1 MNGLMEEGSTTTTTT
16 REGGLAQ
23 VRLRARVG
31 QLFDSR
37 GTTARERASE
47 RARALRRAGL
57 SQSGWSYFFLAS

>member
-1 MNGLMEEGSTTTTTT
+1 MNGLMEEGSTTT

-37 GTTARERASE
+37 GTTAREQAS
-47 RARALRRAGL
+47 ARALRRAGL